1 MYDKFWDLSQYNFEL
16 QEVKMST
23 TIVSSVLVVLGY
35 LVGLGNPVWLGE
47 GPRGIPLDF
56 TLEKVQERKE
66 SPAESAPWC
75 QPQSRKTCSSAATT

>member
-23 TIVSSVLVVLGY
+23 TIVSAVLVVLGY
-35 LVGLGNPVWLGE
+35 LVGLGNPAGLGE

-56 TLEKVQERKE
+56 TLEKVQQRIHLRGEGKRIIKR
-66 SPAESAPWC
+66 SVGVVC
-75 QPQSRKTCSSAATT
+75 C

>member
-35 LVGLGNPVWLGE
+35 LVGLGNPVGLGE
-47 GPRGIPLDF
+47 GPRGIPPDF
-56 TLEKVQERKE
+56 TLKKVQERIHFRGEGKRIIKR
-66 SPAESAPWC
+66 SVGVVC
-75 QPQSRKTCSSAATT
+75 C